1 MAVKILI
8 RRNLPDEA
16 DPLVQELLRELR
28 MLAVQQEG
36 YISGETLHRIDGPG
50 EILVISTWR
59 SPGAW
64 TKWFE
69 NPVRREIQAKIDR
82 RLGKETRY
90 AIYGY
95 GPGA

>member
-8 RRNLPDEA
+8 RRSLSDEA

-36 YISGETLHRIDGPG
+36 YISGETLHRIDKPG
-50 EILVISTWR
+50 EILVISTWQ
-59 SPGAW
+59 SPAAW
-64 TKWFE
+64 MKWFE

-82 RLGKETRY
+82 RLGEETHY
-90 AIYGY
+90 AVYGY
-95 GPGA
+95 APGA